1 MIIED
6 QMILDSLDDC
16 IFEELTTENFES
28 LIFDYCNLDFFANN
42 FATGASKGVLFLK
55 DDDSK
60 VVKIPLSHY
69 ESEVWNDEGEGNWE
83 YKVIPFHGASCSNG
97 NSWDYCRLECD
108 IYEKAKEAGL
118 EKYFLKTQC
127 IGSVNSHPIYTQ
139 EKADNTL
146 FEVKNYAY
154 DGDFGLPELKKKHEG
169 IDIYMIDPQWVYDFI
184 SFYGIDELVKL
195 QDFLRENKLDRDLH
209 SENIGYRDGKPIL
222 IDYSDYHN

>member
-28 LIFDYCNLDFFANN
+28 LVFDYCNLDIFNDN

-55 DDDSK
+55 DDDSR
-60 VVKIPLSHY
+60 VIKIPLTHY
-69 ESEVWNDEGEGNWE
+69 ETERWIEEDWVYD
-83 YKVIPFHGASCSNG
+83 VIPFHGAPCSNG

-127 IGSVNSHPIYTQ
+127 IGWVSSHPIYTQ

-146 FEVKNYAY
+146 SEVKNYAY
-154 DGDFGLPELKKKHEG
+154 EGDYGMAELKKQHEG
-169 IDIYMIDPQWVYDFI
+169 LDIYMIDSQWVYDFI
-184 SFYGIDELVKL
+184 AFYGIDELVKL
-195 QDFLRENKLDRDLH
+195 QDFLRENKIDRDLH
-209 SENIGYRDGKPIL
+209 SENIGYRNGKPIL
-222 IDYSDYHN
+222 IDYSDFQN